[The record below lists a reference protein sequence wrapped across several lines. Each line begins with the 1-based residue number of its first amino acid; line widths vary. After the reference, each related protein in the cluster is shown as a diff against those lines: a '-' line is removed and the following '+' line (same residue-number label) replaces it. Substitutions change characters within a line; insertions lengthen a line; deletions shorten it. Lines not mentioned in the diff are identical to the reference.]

1 MKWFTAVCVTL
12 AAAGCSDDAAGVSAN
27 PVLWEYDGI
36 RLEADDF
43 YIEIAGRWA
52 QFRANGPGVAVGGSA
67 SGTSKTLEIEWNEH
81 GAEMRL
87 YIYLEANASVWW
99 SREIRTYDGDPDGEW
114 LYYYGPLFQTA
125 IGSLFVGD
133 VDLTSDFSNRGGRS
147 GRLHFTNLR
156 LTAF

>member
-1 MKWFTAVCVTL
+1 
-12 AAAGCSDDAAGVSAN
+12 
-27 PVLWEYDGI
+27 
-36 RLEADDF
+36 
-43 YIEIAGRWA
+43 
-52 QFRANGPGVAVGGSA
+52 
-67 SGTSKTLEIEWNEH
+67 
-81 GAEMRL
+81 MRH

-125 IGSLFVGD
+125 IGSQFVGD
-133 VDLTSDFSNRGGRS
+133 VDLTSDFSDRGARS